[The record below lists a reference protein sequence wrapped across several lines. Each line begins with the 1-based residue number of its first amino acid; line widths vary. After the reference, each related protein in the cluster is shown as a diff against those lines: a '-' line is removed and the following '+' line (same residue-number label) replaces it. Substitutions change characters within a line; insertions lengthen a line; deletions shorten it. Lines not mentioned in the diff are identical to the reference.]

1 VVKNR
6 CREAEAIKLTNKT
19 DIIASSLH
27 CPADPLWIKRR
38 RGHKRAQKVVG
49 ALVATCL
56 VSALLPG
63 SVHAAK
69 LYRYKDDNKRWV
81 IASSV
86 PSERVKN
93 GYEVVDETGRVID
106 TIDPQ
111 RSPAEARAYI
121 AQLEAKQEREEAV
134 RRINLLYGSEAD
146 IDSALKKALLSIDN
160 SMANTT
166 ANVRQLKAQR
176 QRLET
181 QAARIQR
188 AGNTLSDDMVTNI
201 ATLGEQIENLQLE
214 MDQRAKQKDIER
226 ERHARDRVLFRE
238 VHGITRS
245 DAPTDDPVSEDA

>member
-1 VVKNR
+1 
-6 CREAEAIKLTNKT
+6 LTNTIDIKT
-19 DIIASSLH
+19 KPAH
-27 CPADPLWIKRR
+27 CCA
-38 RGHKRAQKVVG
+38 AQPGRKKPRVRKVISG
-49 ALVATCL
+49 LVVSCL
-56 VSALLPG
+56 VSVALPG

-69 LYRYKDDNKRWV
+69 LYRYKDDNSRWV

-86 PSERVKN
+86 PSDRVKN

-106 TIDPQ
+106 TVDPQ

-146 IDSALKKALLSIDN
+146 IDYALKKALLSIDN

-188 AGNTLSDDMVTNI
+188 AGNTLSDDMVANI

-214 MDQRAKQKDIER
+214 MDQRLKQKDVER

-238 VHGITRS
+238 VHGITKS
-245 DAPTDDPVSEDA
+245 DPPAGAEVAEEA

>member
-1 VVKNR
+1 
-6 CREAEAIKLTNKT
+6 
-19 DIIASSLH
+19 
-27 CPADPLWIKRR
+27 
-38 RGHKRAQKVVG
+38 
-49 ALVATCL
+49 
-56 VSALLPG
+56 
-63 SVHAAK
+63 
-69 LYRYKDDNKRWV
+69 
-81 IASSV
+81 
-86 PSERVKN
+86 
-93 GYEVVDETGRVID
+93 
-106 TIDPQ
+106 
-111 RSPAEARAYI
+111 
-121 AQLEAKQEREEAV
+121 LEAKQEREEAV